1 MQLLTFYAAAS
12 AFAGALVALTV
23 YHLAVVRPALRR
35 ARALLDLHDHPDRRK
50 RTGAPPASWARSK
63 AAKMQQNASIARL
76 QERIGELEALSAAD
90 LSRAGF
96 VRYDAFAGAGPGLS
110 YALALLNRQGDG
122 VVLTSIYSR
131 EDSRT
136 FGKPVAGFKPTVQA
150 SAEELEAIERARQ
163 AAS

>member
-35 ARALLDLHDHPDRRK
+35 ARALLDLHDHLIAGENGSAAGRL
-50 RTGAPPASWARSK
+50 GALESGQDAT
-63 AAKMQQNASIARL
+63 NASIARL

-110 YALALLNRQGDG
+110 YALALL
-122 VVLTSIYSR
+122 
-131 EDSRT
+131 
-136 FGKPVAGFKPTVQA
+136 
-150 SAEELEAIERARQ
+150 
-163 AAS
+163 

>member
-35 ARALLDLHDHPDRRK
+35 ARALLDLHDHLIAGENGSAAGRL
-50 RTGAPPASWARSK
+50 GALESG
-63 AAKMQQNASIARL
+63 QDDNASIVRL

-96 VRYDAFAGAGPGLS
+96 VRYDAFAGAGPVFPMR
-110 YALALLNRQGDG
+110 LLC
-122 VVLTSIYSR
+122 
-131 EDSRT
+131 
-136 FGKPVAGFKPTVQA
+136 
-150 SAEELEAIERARQ
+150 
-163 AAS
+163 